1 MIKRM
6 SQTDRKEIC
15 RATFFYQRI
24 LSLHLL
30 LCTILIATLLSTT
43 PAFAHGAERG
53 LIMLLPTNYYL
64 IGGGLAVFLS
74 FMMLAVVPN
83 RLFSEITHKT
93 VAIAPSLGIP
103 KAPVSFLTFLLLAI
117 CVLAGFFSVHDPLSN
132 PLPLVIWTAWWVG
145 MTLAH
150 AIFGNLWLWLNPWTG
165 VLSAMRKVTG
175 SELGRKPIFNLP
187 KRIGYVPSILQFSL
201 FAWFELVSIA
211 PEDPPRLASAVLC
224 YWLFNFIAIVLV
236 GQTEWMKRGEP
247 FSVFFRMIG
256 MFSPLRLIETE
267 TGRKIALSWP
277 GALCLTAEPLPLSGT
292 IFILLTLGTAS
303 FDGFAETFTWLGFID
318 VNPLEFPGRSGVML
332 PNTLGLFIAPIVL
345 AILFYA
351 SVAAG
356 FLLAG
361 RTKWKDLRLFAG
373 RLVYSIVPIS
383 IAFHSAHYL
392 TQLLINGQYLIVVMS
407 DPLALDWNLF
417 GTADM
422 HVTAS
427 FLQNLES
434 VRLVWTAQTAMIVAG
449 HVAGIIVAH
458 GIATAEF
465 QTSKNAAV
473 SQMFLAAAMVFYTVF
488 GLWLL
493 STPTVG

>member
-1 MIKRM
+1 M

-15 RATFFYQRI
+15 GATFFYQRI

-30 LCTILIATLLSTT
+30 LCTIHIATLLSTT

-53 LIMLLPTNYYL
+53 LVMLLPTNYYL

-103 KAPVSFLTFLLLAI
+103 KAPVSFLAFLLLAI

-145 MTLAH
+145 LTLAH
-150 AIFGNLWLWLNPWTG
+150 AIFGNLWPWLNPWTG
-165 VLSAMRKVTG
+165 VLSALRKVTG

-187 KRIGYVPSILQFSL
+187 KRIGYIPSILQFS
-201 FAWFELVSIA
+201 FFTWFELVSIA

-224 YWLFNFIAIVLV
+224 YWLFNFIAIVLF
-236 GQTEWMKRGEP
+236 GQSDWMKRGEP

-277 GALCLTAEPLPLSGT
+277 GARCLTAEPLPLSGT

-318 VNPLEFPGRSGVML
+318 VNPWNFRAVAVLCC
-332 PNTLGLFIAPIVL
+332 PIRW
-345 AILFYA
+345 
-351 SVAAG
+351 G
-356 FLLAG
+356 FLL
-361 RTKWKDLRLFAG
+361 L
-373 RLVYSIVPIS
+373 
-383 IAFHSAHYL
+383 
-392 TQLLINGQYLIVVMS
+392 
-407 DPLALDWNLF
+407 PLSWRF
-417 GTADM
+417 CFTP
-422 HVTAS
+422 AS
-427 FLQNLES
+427 RQGFCWRVEPSGKTCNS
-434 VRLVWTAQTAMIVAG
+434 SPDG
-449 HVAGIIVAH
+449 
-458 GIATAEF
+458 
-465 QTSKNAAV
+465 
-473 SQMFLAAAMVFYTVF
+473 
-488 GLWLL
+488 
-493 STPTVG
+493 